1 MYSIRGQEGNFVQKL
16 VSFLGGGGQI
26 RPPTPNVHSA
36 LELHYTVLMQFTT
49 AALGKGV
56 ESTKRVLESNSREG
70 EEEEEVEEN
79 SRGKWEGG
87 RGGGSSVVLSSP
99 GV

>member
-1 MYSIRGQEGNFVQKL
+1 M
-16 VSFLGGGGQI
+16 
-26 RPPTPNVHSA
+26 HSA
-36 LELHYTVLMQFTT
+36 LELLYTVPMQFTT

-56 ESTKRVLESNSREG
+56 ESTKRVLESNSREE